1 MFRRSERL
9 LLRLGL
15 ILSLA
20 FVAWWVMT
28 LTHAQD
34 LAAPERAGFPGEPWM
49 QPPRPTPTP
58 WPTPTLL
65 PSPTRP
71 SARPMPDPVTP
82 TPVPTPDARL
92 RALVEENG
100 FDPNGRFIVVDQ
112 DRQRMLVAEGGV
124 IVADL
129 PISSGDP
136 DQGYRTPAWVG
147 RVGEYWGTFSANGV
161 SADHGWF
168 LFRHEGNILIH
179 GAPYVI
185 ENGVKRYKEMY
196 ALGTFPASRGCIR
209 LRPEDAEWFT
219 QWGPYGVPIII
230 LPWTKPPAKG

>member
-1 MFRRSERL
+1 MFRQYARL
-9 LLRLGL
+9 PLRL
-15 ILSLA
+15 SLMLA
-20 FVAWWVMT
+20 LALVAWWVIN
-28 LTHAQD
+28 LVHAQD
-34 LAAPERAGFPGEPWM
+34 LAAPERSHFPGEPWM
-49 QPPRPTPTP
+49 QPPRPLPTP
-58 WPTPTLL
+58 WPAPTLSI
-65 PSPTRP
+65 SPTRA
-71 SARPMPDPVTP
+71 SAQPIPNLVAP
-82 TPVPTPDARL
+82 TPIPTPDARL
-92 RALVEENG
+92 RTLVEEYG
-100 FDPNGRFIVVDQ
+100 FDPHGRFIVVDQ
-112 DRQRMLVAEGGV
+112 DRQRMIVAEGGV

-179 GAPYVI
+179 GAPYVL
-185 ENGVKRYKEMY
+185 ENGVKRYQEIY
-196 ALGTFPASRGCIR
+196 ALGAFPASRGCIR
-209 LRPEDAEWFT
+209 LHPKDAEWFT